1 MEFIIIYCHL
11 SLFTNIYYYLLLLIV
26 IYYYLSPFIIIHYCS
41 FLFIALK
48 HSFIAGAERWPL
60 LPPLAAALPPSLSQ
74 SKATVALRPP
84 SLRGRS
90 ADTAALLRG
99 LDLSSLCLQTKRA
112 WPNLLLYCR
121 DGARPLLLTSAAT
134 LPPPCRKTKRQWPRV
149 LLSRGERRLAT
160 TIFTCGCA
168 TSPLRRQAQS
178 GSGLADTSIR
188 GTDHGHCCFPRLPR

>member
-1 MEFIIIYCHL
+1 M
-11 SLFTNIYYYLLLLIV
+11 SLTNIYYYLLLFIV
-26 IYYYLSPFIIIHYCS
+26 IYYYLLPFIIIHYCS

-84 SLRGRS
+84 SFRGRS

-99 LDLSSLCLQTKRA
+99 LHLSSLCLQTKRS
-112 WPNLLLYCR
+112 WPNLFLPCG

-134 LPPPCRKTKRQWPRV
+134 LPPPCRKTKRQWPQV
-149 LLSRGERRLAT
+149 LLSRGERDWPLLFSLA
-160 TIFTCGCA
+160 A
-168 TSPLRRQAQS
+168 ELPLPSVAKHK
-178 GSGLADTSIR
+178 AAWA
-188 GTDHGHCCFPRLPR
+188 